1 MLDAASQPLTEP
13 VVARAPLAVAMESP
27 GCSAAA
33 RAERAAQQVGLARTE
48 IERLPFDLSALED
61 EGVFVVRRAT
71 RS

>member
-1 MLDAASQPLTEP
+1 MLDATSQPGPDP
-13 VVARAPLAVAMESP
+13 VAVRAPLAVALESP
-27 GCSAAA
+27 SCSADA
-33 RAERAAQQVGLARTE
+33 RAERAAQQVGLAAAE